1 LQILRIELTME
12 RIGPELPRLTRRLAQ
27 TPSDFLDEPKIGKSG
42 RLVVAALV
50 NDLLRRFGR
59 CAHDAELATF
69 AGNNV
74 KQDRNRLQLIAIA
87 TWLLADDW
95 FIEAKISA
103 DAVLSV
109 LGQNLTEIA
118 GVTRADKFIND
129 PERREE
135 FVRVILARLQ
145 FRPEGESKA
154 QAIDRLSALSSI
166 ERRRLLAESREA
178 EKRARQIRE
187 ALARKAAEESAD
199 KWTRE

>member
-1 LQILRIELTME
+1 ME

-59 CAHDAELATF
+59 YAHDAELATF

-95 FIEAKISA
+95 FIEANISG
-103 DAVLSV
+103 DAVLS
-109 LGQNLTEIA
+109 LLAQNLTEIA
-118 GVTRADKFIND
+118 NVTRADKFIND

-154 QAIDRLSALSSI
+154 QAIDRLSTLSSI